1 MNAIVAPMAA
11 VLDLTVDEAM
21 QLKNP
26 LLVQLTSY
34 SVEGREPPTP
44 GVYMTKMMFA
54 GQDGT
59 GGFSLKWR
67 NLLGLNPMNPRS
79 IREAITAAG
88 LAGGAVALTASGLGA
103 FLLAV
108 TVLAVR
114 PISRDEALVMHMAHR
129 IARADGT
136 FTLVDMLD
144 VADELREGYLMDKV
158 GEADL
163 RSHLNNL
170 ERAGALYPTPTGYR
184 LAERIIMRDP
194 SGQ

>member
-1 MNAIVAPMAA
+1 MNAIVAPMAE
-11 VLDLTVDEAM
+11 VLGLTVDEAM
-21 QLKNP
+21 QLENS

-34 SVEGREPPTP
+34 SIEGREPPTP

-59 GGFSLKWR
+59 GGFSVKWR
-67 NLLGLNPMNPRS
+67 NMLGFKAMNPRS
-79 IREAITAAG
+79 IKDLISAVG
-88 LAGGAVALTASGLGA
+88 LAGGAVALHASAIGA
-103 FLLAV
+103 FLLAT

-114 PISRDEALVMHMAHR
+114 PVSRDEALVMHMAHR

-144 VADELREGYLMDKV
+144 AADELRDGYLMDKV

-184 LAERIIMRDP
+184 LAERIVMRDP